1 MWGWATARTPLY
13 ENVDAAWLD
22 AATGDL
28 YLATNGDFTTGG
40 GFGGDQ
46 DDIVRCAAATLGETT
61 SCTWHFHWNGAEH
74 GFGGENIDGLAFSGA
89 IALPPPLPTPAM
101 LTATGIY
108 LNALGGTG
116 TGLSFNYSDIL
127 HYDLTTGVWSMV
139 FDGSD
144 VGVTV
149 GVDGFHLEDDG
160 TLLLS
165 LALAATLPGAGAVD
179 PADIVRFTPTQLGP
193 PRPGRSRWCSTVRMS
208 GWTRAARTST
218 PWGVRRTAACS

>member
-1 MWGWATARTPLY
+1 
-13 ENVDAAWLD
+13 V
-22 AATGDL
+22 
-28 YLATNGDFTTGG
+28 
-40 GFGGDQ
+40 
-46 DDIVRCAAATLGETT
+46 
-61 SCTWHFHWNGAEH
+61 
-74 GFGGENIDGLAFSGA
+74 
-89 IALPPPLPTPAM
+89 

-116 TGLSFNYSDIL
+116 TGLTFNYSDIL

-165 LALAATLPGAGAVD
+165 LALAATLPGAGAVEA
-179 PADIVRFTPTQLGP
+179 ADIVRFTPTQLGATTTGTFTMLLDGSDVGLDTSGENIDAV
-193 PRPGRSRWCSTVRMS
+193 GRAPDGRLLVSVGGTLQ
-208 GWTRAARTST
+208 
-218 PWGVRRTAACS
+218 RRGRHGGDEDIYLFD

>member
-1 MWGWATARTPLY
+1 
-13 ENVDAAWLD
+13 
-22 AATGDL
+22 
-28 YLATNGDFTTGG
+28 
-40 GFGGDQ
+40 
-46 DDIVRCAAATLGETT
+46 VRCAAATLGETT
-61 SCTWHFHWNGAEH
+61 SCSSYTFHWNGAEH

-89 IALPPPLPTPAM
+89 IALPPPLPTPAV

-149 GVDGFHLEDDG
+149 GVDGFHLE
-160 TLLLS
+160 TTARCCSAWRSPPRCPAPVRWRPPTSCASRRRS
-165 LALAATLPGAGAVD
+165 LA
-179 PADIVRFTPTQLGP
+179 P
-193 PRPGRSRWCSTVRMS
+193 PRPAASRWCSTARMW
-208 GWTRAARTST
+208 GWTPAARTST
-218 PWGVRRTAACS
+218 PSGVRPTVACS